1 MVLGAKARALLYGR
15 SHVSFQDIR
24 ALAHPVLRHRVLI
37 NYRAEAEGVVIEN
50 IVDRLLK
57 SVKERNTK

>member
-1 MVLGAKARALLYGR
+1 
-15 SHVSFQDIR
+15 
-24 ALAHPVLRHRVLI
+24 LI
-37 NYRAEAEGVVIEN
+37 NYRAEAEGVAIEN

>member
-1 MVLGAKARALLYGR
+1 LLYGR
-15 SHVSFQDIR
+15 SHVSFEDIR
-24 ALAHPVLRHRVLI
+24 ALAYPVLRHRILI

-50 IVDRLLK
+50 LVDRLLK